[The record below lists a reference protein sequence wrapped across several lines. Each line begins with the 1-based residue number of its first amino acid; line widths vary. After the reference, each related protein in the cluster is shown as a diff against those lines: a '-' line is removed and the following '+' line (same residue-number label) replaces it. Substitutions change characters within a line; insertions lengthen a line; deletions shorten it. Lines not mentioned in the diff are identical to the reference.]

1 MKKLVA
7 TAFMLG
13 IVTAPAFAQ
22 GKESEPLEIL
32 DRDKK
37 LQAEALDKQYKTHD
51 GAEPQR
57 GGDTTGRSLVQYAGA
72 KRRQRKVTAEAGS

>member
-37 LQAEALDKQYKTHD
+37 LQAEALDKQYKRMMERNRKEGET
-51 GAEPQR
+51 QR
-57 GGDTTGRSLVQYAGA
+57 A
-72 KRRQRKVTAEAGS
+72 

>member
-1 MKKLVA
+1 MIAMKKLVA

-32 DRDKK
+32 ERDKK
-37 LQAEALDKQYKTHD
+37 LQAEALDKQYKRMMERNRKEGET
-51 GAEPQR
+51 QR
-57 GGDTTGRSLVQYAGA
+57 ADPWSNMRAPNEGKG
-72 KRRQRKVTAEAGS
+72 K

>member
-37 LQAEALDKQYKTHD
+37 LQAEALDKQYKRMMERNRKEGET
-51 GAEPQR
+51 QR
-57 GGDTTGRSLVQYAGA
+57 ALSLIHI
-72 KRRQRKVTAEAGS
+72 